1 MKLADFVMIPTEGV
15 PECRLT
21 GRWTLRA
28 LASQGDDWRL
38 RFERAGQTAH
48 LSWNC
53 LEIEALDSCGALMLW
68 RVWGGKFPEALLLQ
82 PEHLRIFERM
92 AEADA
97 AASVTAAAVSPAPTF
112 HSTHASV
119 MAMGQLSLRLSN
131 HVTSFI
137 ALLGQLV
144 LDVFHLLRYP
154 GDLPRREISA
164 NIYKSGVRAMPVT
177 ALVGFLI
184 GVVLSYLS
192 SLQLRQFG
200 ADIFIVNIL
209 GLGIIREL
217 GPVLVA
223 VLVAGRSGSAMTAQ
237 LGVMRVTEEIDAL
250 ATMGVPRS
258 LRLIFPKVVALGIT
272 MPLLVLWTTTMA
284 LIGGMVS
291 AQLQLD
297 IGYGFF
303 IETLPKAVPAANVVI
318 GLAKGLVFGIA
329 IALVACHFGLRVVP
343 NTESLSANTTASVVS
358 SITVV
363 ILLDA
368 LFAIAT
374 RGIGLPK
381 L

>member
-1 MKLADFVMIPTEGV
+1 MAEPTLTAVSGASSWPEMRLA
-15 PECRLT
+15 

-28 LASQGDDWRL
+28 LA
-38 RFERAGQTAH
+38 RAGADFQTA
-48 LSWNC
+48 LERGSAQAGASWNC
-53 LEIEALDSCGALMLW
+53 LDIEALDSAGAMLLW
-68 RVWGGKFPEALLLQ
+68 RAWGRKLPEALLLH
-82 PEHLRIFERM
+82 PEHQRIFERL
-92 AEADA
+92 ADTDHEPA
-97 AASVTAAAVSPAPTF
+97 ADVARAPPVFGMHRLGLLTL
-112 HSTHASV
+112 TV
-119 MAMGQLSLRLSN
+119 MRHLSAF
-131 HVTSFI
+131 V

-144 LDVFHLLRYP
+144 LDVVHLLRYP
-154 GDLPRREISA
+154 ADLPRREISA
-164 NIYKSGVRAMPVT
+164 NVYKSGVLAMPVT

-258 LRLIFPKVVALGIT
+258 LRLIFPKVVALGVA

-284 LIGGMVS
+284 LVGGMVS

-297 IGYGFF
+297 ISYGFF
-303 IETLPKAVPAANVVI
+303 FETLPKAVPAANLWI
-318 GLAKGLVFGIA
+318 GLAKGVVFGVA
-329 IALVACHFGLRVVP
+329 IALVACHFGLRVKP
-343 NTESLSANTTASVVS
+343 NTESLSSNTTASVVS
-358 SITVV
+358 AITVV

-368 LFAIAT
+368 IIAIST
-374 RGIGLPK
+374 RSIGLPK